1 MKCKFIVKNSEG
13 KQDFVYMVKNGKDY
27 LDRDSVVYED
37 DIIRIHKHTW
47 YTGNITYYFDHI
59 DTSKDIDTIISD
71 EIYETVSKSTYTEN
85 DDGRIPVYLISL
97 SATEIWNKYVSI
109 RGYKE
114 PDGNLE
120 DDAFFNDGRICK
132 KYDDWDSENLCRKYA
147 KTNTELRELLDAEDT
162 KKYAEYM
169 EMYMEYAKDDIS
181 WKDII

>member
-1 MKCKFIVKNSEG
+1 MK
-13 KQDFVYMVKNGKDY
+13 
-27 LDRDSVVYED
+27 
-37 DIIRIHKHTW
+37 T
-47 YTGNITYYFDHI
+47 
-59 DTSKDIDTIISD
+59 
-71 EIYETVSKSTYTEN
+71 
-85 DDGRIPVYLISL
+85 
-97 SATEIWNKYVSI
+97 ATEIWNEYVSI

-162 KKYAEYM
+162 KKYIEYM

>member
-1 MKCKFIVKNSEG
+1 MIVLLRLKTEILLKNNQ
-13 KQDFVYMVKNGKDY
+13 KH
-27 LDRDSVVYED
+27 
-37 DIIRIHKHTW
+37 DIISVIIIRNLMLTYRLDGEKW
-47 YTGNITYYFDHI
+47 SNIM
-59 DTSKDIDTIISD
+59 K
-71 EIYETVSKSTYTEN
+71 
-85 DDGRIPVYLISL
+85 
-97 SATEIWNKYVSI
+97 SATEIWNEYVSI

-162 KKYAEYM
+162 KKYTEYM

-181 WKDII
+181 

>member
-1 MKCKFIVKNSEG
+1 MIASSRLKMERLLKNNQ
-13 KQDFVYMVKNGKDY
+13 KH
-27 LDRDSVVYED
+27 
-37 DIIRIHKHTW
+37 DIILVIIIRNLTLTYRLDGEKWSRIMK
-47 YTGNITYYFDHI
+47 
-59 DTSKDIDTIISD
+59 
-71 EIYETVSKSTYTEN
+71 
-85 DDGRIPVYLISL
+85 
-97 SATEIWNKYVSI
+97 SATEIWNEYVSI

-162 KKYAEYM
+162 KKYTEYM

-181 WKDII
+181 